1 MRQYIESVHCNGEV
15 KERIW
20 NILDHVSIHDVVLYA
35 KRRNMEGYNRAW
47 RIEENG
53 KIIKAHCDT
62 AFWQYLNG

>member
-1 MRQYIESVHCNGEV
+1 MRQYIESVHYNGEA

-20 NILDHVSIHDVVLYA
+20 SILDHVSTKDVILYA

-53 KIIKAHCDT
+53 EIIDCHCDPD
-62 AFWQYLNG
+62 FWQYLNG